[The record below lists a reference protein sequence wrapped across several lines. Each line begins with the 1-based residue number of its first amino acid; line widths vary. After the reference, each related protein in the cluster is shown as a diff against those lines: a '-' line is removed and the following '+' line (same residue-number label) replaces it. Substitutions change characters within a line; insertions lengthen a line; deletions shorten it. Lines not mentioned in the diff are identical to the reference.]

1 MTSTFGIAAP
11 FLARWPVYRSCFT
24 AVWAASTALLSRAG
38 QCGCASRWGGKFYG
52 LPLTGKRVDV
62 PEINVMRLV
71 GSKEEQ

>member
-1 MTSTFGIAAP
+1 MASLPQLLHRSMGRIDGFIVESGTMWMP
-11 FLARWPVYRSCFT
+11 FKVGGS
-24 AVWAASTALLSRAG
+24 
-38 QCGCASRWGGKFYG
+38 QGGKLYG